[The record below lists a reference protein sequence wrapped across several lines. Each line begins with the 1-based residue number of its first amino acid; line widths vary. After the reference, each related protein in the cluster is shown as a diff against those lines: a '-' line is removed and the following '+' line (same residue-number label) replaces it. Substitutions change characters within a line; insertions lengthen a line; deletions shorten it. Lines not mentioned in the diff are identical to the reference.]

1 MFYRNYRFICPRG
14 RFLSSTQDFYR
25 NTQEILNSGI
35 FLMKQHCRKGFVN
48 TERVQNSTTHK
59 DSCRWPKCGRNCRL
73 FLVNYLFHV
82 LHLHCIVIN
91 KLIFVKLFDL
101 TKHVLSSKQGLARI
115 KAFLLSPNLTVY
127 SVNCTSVQY
136 SYPPTLTAVLKG
148 CGMKRSNSKKRRY
161 LRQHYGHLLV
171 FELFVYMW
179 DHCCGDSKQQLLLL
193 YPASFF

>member
-1 MFYRNYRFICPRG
+1 MTGLQVLLLYDMTLAYQPFFHFTMHLSSLKNVSQKCHAASMFYRNYRFICPRA
-14 RFLSSTQDFYR
+14 RFPSSTQDFYR

-115 KAFLLSPNLTVY
+115 NAFLLSPNLTVY

-148 CGMKRSNSKKRRY
+148 
-161 LRQHYGHLLV
+161 L
-171 FELFVYMW
+171 W
-179 DHCCGDSKQQLLLL
+179 DEKVQL
-193 YPASFF
+193 

>member
-1 MFYRNYRFICPRG
+1 MQQVCFTVITGLFAPGEGSPLQPRIFTG
-14 RFLSSTQDFYR
+14 IHKKFWIQEFSLWSSIVEKALWT
-25 NTQEILNSGI
+25 LNGS
-35 FLMKQHCRKGFVN
+35 
-48 TERVQNSTTHK
+48 ERVQNSTTHK

-148 CGMKRSNSKKRRY
+148 
-161 LRQHYGHLLV
+161 L
-171 FELFVYMW
+171 W
-179 DHCCGDSKQQLLLL
+179 DEKVQL
-193 YPASFF
+193 